1 MEIIICDV
9 LISGGTIITQN
20 STRAIIQNGSISIKG
35 SEIIDIGNKED
46 VDFKYSARKMIDARG
61 KYIFPG
67 LINTHTHLFQTFIKG
82 LGEGLSLYQWVDGIA
97 APSAFGMSEKQ
108 AYLSTIL
115 GGMEAIHC
123 GTTTLL
129 DFMYSMPH
137 SRLHRQVGNGL
148 RDIGLRGVLGLGLM
162 ENGEEHGL
170 SPCQFRPV
178 TEALAEWHEIME
190 EYKGG
195 NLSFALA
202 PEIPFGISPNSFR
215 AIREFANKH
224 GILITIHINET
235 LDDDKVNLKDYQK
248 RAVPFLEELGF
259 WGEDVIGVHCV
270 KMQPEDIEIFVK
282 NDVKISHNPVS
293 NMYLGVG
300 VAPIMD
306 LKQSGLTISLGT
318 DGAGSNNSQ
327 DMLEVMKSTGLLH
340 KVHHQNP
347 AVMNAQTILDMAT
360 LGGAKALGQADR
372 IGSLEVNK
380 QADLFIFDPIKP
392 KSAPVFDP
400 VSSLVF
406 SSGPENVSTTIVAGK
421 ILMEERKIIGFDE
434 LEILQE
440 CQESAWEL
448 AKRVGYIPN
457 FLKL

>member
-1 MEIIICDV
+1 
-9 LISGGTIITQN
+9 
-20 STRAIIQNGSISIKG
+20 
-35 SEIIDIGNKED
+35 
-46 VDFKYSARKMIDARG
+46 
-61 KYIFPG
+61 
-67 LINTHTHLFQTFIKG
+67 
-82 LGEGLSLYQWVDGIA
+82 
-97 APSAFGMSEKQ
+97 
-108 AYLSTIL
+108 
-115 GGMEAIHC
+115 
-123 GTTTLL
+123 
-129 DFMYSMPH
+129 
-137 SRLHRQVGNGL
+137 
-148 RDIGLRGVLGLGLM
+148 
-162 ENGEEHGL
+162 
-170 SPCQFRPV
+170 
-178 TEALAEWHEIME
+178 
-190 EYKGG
+190 
-195 NLSFALA
+195 
-202 PEIPFGISPNSFR
+202 
-215 AIREFANKH
+215 
-224 GILITIHINET
+224 
-235 LDDDKVNLKDYQK
+235 
-248 RAVPFLEELGF
+248 
-259 WGEDVIGVHCV
+259 
-270 KMQPEDIEIFVK
+270 
-282 NDVKISHNPVS
+282 
-293 NMYLGVG
+293 MYLGVG

-380 QADLFIFDPIKP
+380 QADLFIFDPFKP

-406 SSGPENVSTTIVAGK
+406 SSGPENVSTTIVAGN